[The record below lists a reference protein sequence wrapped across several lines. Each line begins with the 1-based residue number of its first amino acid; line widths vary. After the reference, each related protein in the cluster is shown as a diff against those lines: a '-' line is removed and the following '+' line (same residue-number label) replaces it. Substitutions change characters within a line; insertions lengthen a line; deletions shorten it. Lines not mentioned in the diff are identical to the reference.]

1 MKDKCY
7 IHFCAV
13 AGRLWR
19 HGSCRPYR
27 DCQQLIQ
34 NKWHSQQHS
43 SLDLSQPS
51 QISPTTGTGMELQP
65 PKGSSALYVIER
77 RLLCLYA
84 GHTMKG
90 VDHLHRPLSS
100 FPSTQAMWNTPPNS
114 NVCTLRYLRTRRW
127 WLALHALPFP
137 FSVHLGTTHCC
148 PIMTHPLAV
157 WSGAAAHIV
166 RCCLQQTAR
175 VNL

>member
-90 VDHLHRPLSS
+90 VDHLHRPL
-100 FPSTQAMWNTPPNS
+100 F
-114 NVCTLRYLRTRRW
+114 L
-127 WLALHALPFP
+127 LPFNT
-137 FSVHLGTTHCC
+137 SHVE
-148 PIMTHPLAV
+148 HPA
-157 WSGAAAHIV
+157 
-166 RCCLQQTAR
+166 
-175 VNL
+175 